1 MSAKPKI
8 TCLGACRGP
17 RTFPPC
23 SSSTEPPFHQEGLL
37 LALHIFYTRTE
48 GVMIHFSSSSSFC
61 SSIIHSH
68 LKSSN
73 PTETSNSHLF
83 KSATQKSQERSS
95 RAPFASKMFSNDLRI
110 PLVCSRACNDSST
123 SSSTS
128 WAFSRMYSNLLSCA
142 MKPLDILGLPEDLGP
157 SRVSCPYHG
166 WEFEPHNSRS
176 CRYPLVN

>member
-1 MSAKPKI
+1 MFIFHWASISPGRF
-8 TCLGACRGP
+8 TSGAAYLLHTNWGSHDSLQL
-17 RTFPPC
+17 FIQFLL
-23 SSSTEPPFHQEGLL
+23 FH
-37 LALHIFYTRTE
+37 H
-48 GVMIHFSSSSSFC
+48 
-61 SSIIHSH
+61 H

-73 PTETSNSHLF
+73 PTETLNSHLF

>member
-1 MSAKPKI
+1 M
-8 TCLGACRGP
+8 GCRQSQNSP
-17 RTFPPC
+17 ALELVEVHEL
-23 SSSTEPPFHQEGLL
+23 S
-37 LALHIFYTRTE
+37 LHIFYTRTE

-142 MKPLDILGLPEDLGP
+142 MKPLDILGLPED
-157 SRVSCPYHG
+157 CPAGFHALTMAG
-166 WEFEPHNSRS
+166 SSNHTILAVVDTLW
-176 CRYPLVN
+176 